1 MSDGPAHIT
10 DPRIEEYVLDLAQLG
25 GNPGVT
31 PELLET
37 LKVMEETARR
47 LNHPITGP
55 YVGRT
60 LYVLA
65 SLGSAR
71 RIFDAGCGL
80 GYSAAWIAAAT
91 GDKAEILTVAN
102 SAEHQMRSREF
113 HRRANLGSS
122 FDYQVGEPT
131 DILAE
136 QTASF
141 DLIYSDINKAAYP
154 KMAQLAVSRLRP
166 GGLYISDS
174 CLWYGKVCSS
184 TTTRD
189 AWTASIDQHNQW
201 IFAQESLFSTIL
213 DQREGLLV
221 AIKRQA

>member
-1 MSDGPAHIT
+1 MLDGPAHIT

-25 GNPGVT
+25 GNPSLS

-37 LKVMEETARR
+37 MEVMEETARR

-65 SLGSAR
+65 SLGGAR
-71 RIFDAGCGL
+71 RIFDAGYGL
-80 GYSAAWIAAAT
+80 GYSAAWIAAAA
-91 GDKAEILTVAN
+91 GSEAEILTVA
-102 SAEHQMRSREF
+102 SSTEHQMRSREF
-113 HRRANLGSS
+113 HRRANLTSS
-122 FDYQVGEPT
+122 FDYQVGDPT

-136 QTASF
+136 QTGPF
-141 DLIYSDINKAAYP
+141 DLVYSDINKAAYP
-154 KMAQLAVSRLRP
+154 KMAQLAVTRLRP
-166 GGLYISDS
+166 GGLYVADS
-174 CLWYGKVCSS
+174 CLWYGKVCSG

-201 IFAQESLFSTIL
+201 IFSQESLFSTVL

-221 AIKRQA
+221 AIKRAV